1 MSKEFVKYAK
11 QTVEKPA
18 NYLASNNM
26 LVELD
31 SRQEM
36 KMTTDAPGKVFPE
49 FYIFANIFHCT
60 GNEIEISQC
69 ESIFILMLVKHFDSY

>member
-1 MSKEFVKYAK
+1 MNQDVKGIREIRQADCRETRK
-11 QTVEKPA
+11 LR
-18 NYLASNNM
+18 YLASNNM

-49 FYIFANIFHCT
+49 LYIFANIFHCT
-60 GNEIEISQC
+60 EMKSK
-69 ESIFILMLVKHFDSY
+69 LVNANQFSYSC

>member
-18 NYLASNNM
+18 NYLASNM

-60 GNEIEISQC
+60 EMKSK
-69 ESIFILMLVKHFDSY
+69 LVNANQFSYSC

>member
-31 SRQEM
+31 IRQEM

-60 GNEIEISQC
+60 EMKSK
-69 ESIFILMLVKHFDSY
+69 LVNANQFSYSC

>member
-36 KMTTDAPGKVFPE
+36 KMTTDAPERYFQN
-49 FYIFANIFHCT
+49 FIFLPIF
-60 GNEIEISQC
+60 
-69 ESIFILMLVKHFDSY
+69 FIVPK

>member
-11 QTVEKPA
+11 QTVEKPE
-18 NYLASNNM
+18 NCLASNNM

-31 SRQEM
+31 NRPEM

-60 GNEIEISQC
+60 EMKSK
-69 ESIFILMLVKHFDSY
+69 LVNANQFSYSC

>member
-26 LVELD
+26 LEELD

-60 GNEIEISQC
+60 EIEISQC

>member
-49 FYIFANIFHCT
+49 FYIFAIF
-60 GNEIEISQC
+60 
-69 ESIFILMLVKHFDSY
+69 FIVPNQY